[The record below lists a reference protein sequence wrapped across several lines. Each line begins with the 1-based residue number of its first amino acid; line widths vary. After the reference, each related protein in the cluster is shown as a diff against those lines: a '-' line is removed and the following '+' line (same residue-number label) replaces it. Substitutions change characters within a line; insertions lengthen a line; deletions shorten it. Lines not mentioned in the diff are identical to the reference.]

1 MGQKKSSAIGARG
14 IGKKNFGKPKR
25 EGTEKLNMEPLKQAK
40 NYKGPQGPVVL
51 AILDGVGIGTCK
63 EGDIVSRANT
73 PTLDWLRQNTLG
85 TKLKAHG
92 IAVGMPSDA
101 DMGNSEIG
109 HNAIGCG
116 RVFAQGARLVNEA
129 IENRTLFN
137 GEVWKELIEN
147 VTRHRSKLHFIGL
160 FSDGNVH
167 SHIDHLEAL
176 LKEAKNQGVKKACV
190 HILLDGRDV
199 PPTSALEYVARFE
212 DFLAGLK
219 KDSDIDFAIASGG
232 GRMQITM
239 DRYQANW
246 DLVERGWKTHVLG
259 DGRKFKSAREAIETL
274 RQEDPGVIDQD
285 LPPFVIARNNAPLGP
300 IKENDSV
307 IFFNFR
313 GDRAIEISMAFEEEN
328 FDKFPRGP
336 KLNVK
341 FAGMM
346 QYDGDALIPKKYLVN
361 PPGIDRTVGEYLVK
375 SGVRQLAISETQK
388 FGHVTYFFNGNRS
401 GKFDDSLEDYVEI
414 PSDRVPFEQRPWM
427 KAAEITDKVVEA
439 IGGGRYRFIRLNY
452 ANGDMVG
459 HTGIIEAVEIA
470 VEAVDLCL
478 SRLLRA
484 VKKASGILVVSADHG
499 NADDMFECNHK
510 TGEIICDEKTGKPKP
525 RTAHSLNPVFAY
537 VYEPTGNVKMGLSQ
551 HANLGISSLA
561 ATCLTLLGFVP
572 PEDYTP
578 SIIDIK

>member
-1 MGQKKSSAIGARG
+1 
-14 IGKKNFGKPKR
+14 
-25 EGTEKLNMEPLKQAK
+25 MERLKQAK
-40 NYKGPQGPVVL
+40 KFKGPRGPVVL
-51 AILDGVGIGTCK
+51 TILDGVGIGTCK

-73 PTLDWLRQNTLG
+73 PTLDWLAQNALS

-92 IAVGMPSDA
+92 TAVGMPSDA

-129 IENRTLFN
+129 IENRTIFK

-147 VTRHRSKLHFIGL
+147 VISRHSKLHFIGL

-176 LKEAKNQGVKKACV
+176 LKEAKNEGVKKACV

-199 PPTSALEYVARFE
+199 PPTSALQYVERLE
-212 DFLAGLK
+212 NFLAALK
-219 KDSDIDFAIASGG
+219 KDSNIDFAIASGG

-246 DLVERGWKTHVLG
+246 DMVERGWKTHVLG
-259 DGRKFKSAREAIETL
+259 EGRRFKSAREAIETL
-274 RQEDPGVIDQD
+274 RRENPDAIDQD
-285 LPPFVIARNNAPLGP
+285 LPPFVISRNNKPLGP
-300 IKENDSV
+300 IEENDSV

-336 KLNVK
+336 KLKVK
-341 FAGMM
+341 YAGMM
-346 QYDGDALIPKKYLVN
+346 QYDGDALIPKKFLVN
-361 PPGIDRTVGEYLVK
+361 PPGINRTVGEYLVK
-375 SGVRQLAISETQK
+375 AGIRQLAISETQK

-401 GKFDDSLEDYVEI
+401 GKFDDSLEDYVEV

-439 IGGGRYRFIRLNY
+439 ITGGQYRFIRLNY

-459 HTGIIEAVEIA
+459 HTGILPAVEIA
-470 VEAVDLCL
+470 VETVDLCL
-478 SRLLRA
+478 SRLIRA
-484 VKKASGILVVSADHG
+484 VKKAKGILVVSADHG

-510 TGEIICDEKTGKPKP
+510 TGEIIYDKKTGKPKL

-537 VYEPTGNVKMGLSQ
+537 VYEPTGKVKMKLSPRE
-551 HANLGISSLA
+551 NLGISNLA

-578 SIIDIK
+578 SIVEID

>member
-1 MGQKKSSAIGARG
+1 MK
-14 IGKKNFGKPKR
+14 
-25 EGTEKLNMEPLKQAK
+25 PLKKAK
-40 NYKGPQGPVVL
+40 NYKGPKGPVVL
-51 AILDGVGIGTCK
+51 AILDGVGIGTCT
-63 EGDIVSRANT
+63 EGDVVSRANT
-73 PTLDWLRQNTLG
+73 PTLDWLAQNALAA
-85 TKLKAHG
+85 KLKAHG
-92 IAVGMPSDA
+92 TAVGMPSDN

-116 RVFAQGARLVNEA
+116 RVFAQGARLVNES
-129 IENRTLFN
+129 IESRTLFE
-137 GEVWKELIEN
+137 GDVWKELIEN
-147 VTRHRSKLHFIGL
+147 VVQHDSRLHFIGL

-176 LKEAKNQGVKKACV
+176 LTEAKHEGVKKSGV

-199 PPTSALEYVARFE
+199 PPTSALEYVDRLE
-212 DFLAGLK
+212 NFLAELK

-246 DLVERGWKTHVLG
+246 GMVERGWKTHVLG
-259 DGRKFKSAREAIETL
+259 EGKIFASAREAIDTL
-274 RQEDPGVIDQD
+274 RRENPDVIDQD
-285 LPPFVIARNNAPLGP
+285 LPPFVIGRKNAALGL
-300 IKENDSV
+300 IEENDSV

-313 GDRAIEISMAFEEEN
+313 GDRAIEISMAFEEDE

-341 FAGMM
+341 YAGMM

-401 GKFDDSLEDYVEI
+401 GKFDESLEDYIEI
-414 PSDRVPFEQRPWM
+414 PSDIVPFEERPWM
-427 KAAEITDKVVEA
+427 KAAEITDRVVDA
-439 IGGGRYRFIRLNY
+439 IKSRQYDFIRLNY

-459 HTGIIEAVEIA
+459 HTGIPQAVEIA
-470 VEAVDLCL
+470 VETVDLCIR
-478 SRLLRA
+478 RLVKA
-484 VKKASGILVVSADHG
+484 VKKAGGILVVTADHG
-499 NADDMFECNHK
+499 NSDDMYECNYK
-510 TGEIICDEKTGKPKP
+510 TGEVIIDEKTGKPRP

-537 VYEPTGNVKMGLSQ
+537 VYEPAGSIKLKLSK
-551 HANLGISSLA
+551 HKDLGISSLA
-561 ATCLTLLGFVP
+561 ATCLTLLGFQP

-578 SIIDIK
+578 SIVDIS

>member
-1 MGQKKSSAIGARG
+1 
-14 IGKKNFGKPKR
+14 
-25 EGTEKLNMEPLKQAK
+25 LNMKPLKRAK
-40 NYKGPQGPVVL
+40 NYKGPRGPVVL
-51 AILDGVGIGTCK
+51 VILDGVGIGTCA
-63 EGDIVSRANT
+63 EGDLVSRANT
-73 PTLDWLRQNTLG
+73 PTLDWLAQNVLA

-92 IAVGMPSDA
+92 TAVGMPSDA

-129 IENRTLFN
+129 IESRTLFK
-137 GEVWKELIEN
+137 GDIWKEVIEN
-147 VTRHRSKLHFIGL
+147 VIRHDSKLHFIGL

-176 LKEAKNQGVKKACV
+176 LKEAKSQGVKKACV

-199 PPTSALEYVARFE
+199 PPTSALEYVDRLE
-212 DFLAGLK
+212 NFLAGLK

-246 DLVERGWKTHVLG
+246 GMVERGWKTHVLG
-259 DGRKFKSAREAIETL
+259 DGRKFTSAREAIETL
-274 RQEDPGVIDQD
+274 RRENPDVIDQD
-285 LPPFVIARNNAPLGP
+285 LPPFVIGRNNVPLGR
-300 IKENDSV
+300 IEENDSV

-313 GDRAIEISMAFEEEN
+313 GDRAIEISMAFEEQD

-341 FAGMM
+341 YAGMM

-361 PPGIDRTVGEYLVK
+361 PPGIDRTVGEYLAK
-375 SGVRQLAISETQK
+375 AGIRQLAISETQK

-401 GKFDDSLEDYVEI
+401 GKFDDSLEDYIEV
-414 PSDRVPFEQRPWM
+414 PSDIIPFEQRPWM
-427 KAAEITDKVVEA
+427 KAAEITDKVIEA
-439 IGGGRYRFIRLNY
+439 IAGDRYRFIRLNY

-459 HTGIIEAVEIA
+459 HTGILQAVEIA
-470 VEAVDLCL
+470 VETVDLCL
-478 SRLLRA
+478 SRLVRA
-484 VKKASGILVVSADHG
+484 VKKAGGILVVSADHG
-499 NADDMFECNHK
+499 NADDMYECNHK
-510 TGEIICDEKTGKPKP
+510 TGEIIYDEKTGKPKT

-537 VYEPTGNVKMGLSQ
+537 VYAPAGNVKMGLSG
-551 HANLGISSLA
+551 HKNLGISSLA
-561 ATCLTLLGFVP
+561 ATCLTLLGFEP

-578 SIIDIK
+578 SIVKID

>member
-1 MGQKKSSAIGARG
+1 
-14 IGKKNFGKPKR
+14 
-25 EGTEKLNMEPLKQAK
+25 LNMKPLKRAK
-40 NYKGPQGPVVL
+40 NYKGPRGPVVL
-51 AILDGVGIGTCK
+51 VILDGVGIGTCA
-63 EGDIVSRANT
+63 EGDLVSRANT
-73 PTLDWLRQNTLG
+73 PTLDWLAQNVLA

-92 IAVGMPSDA
+92 TAVGMPSDA

-129 IENRTLFN
+129 IESRTLFK
-137 GEVWKELIEN
+137 GDIWKELIEN
-147 VTRHRSKLHFIGL
+147 VIRHDSKLHFIGL

-176 LKEAKNQGVKKACV
+176 LKEAKSQGVKKACV

-199 PPTSALEYVARFE
+199 PPTSALEYVDRLE
-212 DFLAGLK
+212 NFLAGLK

-246 DLVERGWKTHVLG
+246 GMVERGWKTHVLG
-259 DGRKFKSAREAIETL
+259 DGRKFTSAREAIETL
-274 RQEDPGVIDQD
+274 RRENPDVIDQD
-285 LPPFVIARNNAPLGP
+285 LPPFVIGRNNVPLGR
-300 IKENDSV
+300 IEENDSV

-313 GDRAIEISMAFEEEN
+313 GDRAIEISMAFEEQD

-341 FAGMM
+341 YAGMM

-361 PPGIDRTVGEYLVK
+361 PPGIDRTVGEYLAK
-375 SGVRQLAISETQK
+375 AGIRQLAISETQK

-401 GKFDDSLEDYVEI
+401 GKFDDSLEDYIEV
-414 PSDRVPFEQRPWM
+414 PSDIIPFEQRPWM
-427 KAAEITDKVVEA
+427 KAAEITDKVIEA
-439 IGGGRYRFIRLNY
+439 IAGDRYRFIRLNY

-459 HTGIIEAVEIA
+459 HTGILQAVEIA
-470 VEAVDLCL
+470 VETVDLCL
-478 SRLLRA
+478 SRLVRA
-484 VKKASGILVVSADHG
+484 VKKAGGILVVSADHG
-499 NADDMFECNHK
+499 NADDMYECNHK
-510 TGEIICDEKTGKPKP
+510 TGEIIYDEKTGKPKT

-537 VYEPTGNVKMGLSQ
+537 VYAPAGNVKMGLSG
-551 HANLGISSLA
+551 HKNLGISSLA
-561 ATCLTLLGFVP
+561 ATCLTLLGFEP

-578 SIIDIK
+578 SIVKID